1 MGIVIDVR
9 ANLEKLL
16 KQGGWIKNEEKKLKK
31 AHVLNVTYW

>member
-16 KQGGWIKNEEKKLKK
+16 KQGEKTKRKNSKKPMS
-31 AHVLNVTYW
+31 